1 MSTLSIPQKL
11 KTWSFNARL
20 IRYGATS
27 FTIHTIFT
35 LLLFSLQIVPG
46 LIIKAVFDSINT
58 VGSGGGGAAAGMQA
72 LYALVGLYVLTGVAQ
87 LVLGLG
93 SEYYGWTFRLKVG
106 ALLRRNL
113 FASILRR
120 SGNTPLPISPG
131 EAINRFRIDV
141 GEVTDFPT
149 WLPDQLGKWIA
160 ALAALIIMAKINLTI
175 TLVIFIPMTGVFIL
189 TRLAWA
195 RMIHYS
201 RLSAR
206 KTDAVTG
213 FVSEALGAVQAVKV
227 ADAETAVAD
236 HFHTLNEERA
246 TATIR
251 LQLYYGLLNLMSN
264 SMVTFGIGVVLLLA
278 GQAIQEGTF
287 TVGDFALFVS
297 YLWFTTQVPLE
308 IGAFYGDYKTQE
320 VSIDRMVEIMHP
332 DPAWSLAEFHPVY
345 EKGALP
351 EVPSVVKS
359 AADHLEQLDIQ
370 DLTYHYPSN
379 GSHENHRANGIE
391 HISLRV
397 RRGEFVVITG
407 RVGSGKT
414 TLLRSIAGILPAQ
427 GGEIC
432 WNGKSIEEPSS
443 WMRPP
448 RCAYTSQVP
457 RLFSEPLK
465 NNILMGMRDDNA
477 KLAQAVYQSVLEP
490 DIQTLENGLDTLV
503 GPRGIR
509 LSGGQVQRA
518 AAARSFIRKPE
529 LLILDDLSSALDVET
544 EHTLWKRLD
553 EARSQG
559 DYLTCLVV
567 SHRKAALR
575 RADHIIILRN
585 GQVEAQGSLEE
596 LLHSCD
602 EMQRLWKGEVEDR
615 DVDQ

>member
-1 MSTLSIPQKL
+1 MSTLSNPQKL
-11 KTWSFNARL
+11 KTWPFNARL
-20 IRYGATS
+20 MRYGAAS
-27 FTIHTIFT
+27 FIIHTIFT

-46 LIIKAVFDSINT
+46 LIIKAVFDAINT
-58 VGSGGGGAAAGMQA
+58 VGSGGGDTDSRMQA
-72 LYALVGLYVLTGVAQ
+72 IYGLVGLYVLTGVAQ

-120 SGNTPLPISPG
+120 SGNSPLSISPG

-160 ALAALIIMAKINLTI
+160 ALAALIIMANINLTI
-175 TLVIFIPMTGVFIL
+175 TLVIFVPMTGVFIL

-206 KTDAVTG
+206 KTDTVTG

-227 ADAETAVAD
+227 GDAETAVAD
-236 HFHTLNEERA
+236 HFHDLNEERA
-246 TATIR
+246 IAAIR

-264 SMVTFGIGVVLLLA
+264 SMVTFGIGVVLLMA
-278 GQAIQEGTF
+278 GQAIQAGTF
-287 TVGDFALFVS
+287 TIGDFALFVS
-297 YLWFTTQVPLE
+297 YLWFTAQVPLE

-332 DPAWSLAEFHPVY
+332 DPAESLAEFHPVY
-345 EKGALP
+345 EKRALP
-351 EVPSVVKS
+351 EVPPIVKNQ
-359 AADHLEQLDIQ
+359 ADRLEQLDIQ

-379 GSHENHRANGIE
+379 GTNGVE

-427 GGEIC
+427 DGEIR
-432 WNGKSIEEPSS
+432 WNGKRVEQPSR

-448 RCAYTSQVP
+448 RCAFTAQVP
-457 RLFSEPLK
+457 RLFSESLK
-465 NNILMGMRDDNA
+465 NNILMGMQVDNA
-477 KLAQAVYQSVLEP
+477 VLVQAVYQSVLEP
-490 DIQTLENGLDTLV
+490 DLLTLEDGLDTLV

-544 EHTLWKRLD
+544 EQTLWERLD

-559 DYLTCLVV
+559 DYQTCLVV
-567 SHRKAALR
+567 SHRKAALS
-575 RADHIIILRN
+575 RADHIIVLKN
-585 GQVEAQGSLEE
+585 GQLEAQGSLDE
-596 LLHSCD
+596 LLQSCD
-602 EMQRLWKGEVEDR
+602 EMQRLWKGEVEDGS
-615 DVDQ
+615 VDQ